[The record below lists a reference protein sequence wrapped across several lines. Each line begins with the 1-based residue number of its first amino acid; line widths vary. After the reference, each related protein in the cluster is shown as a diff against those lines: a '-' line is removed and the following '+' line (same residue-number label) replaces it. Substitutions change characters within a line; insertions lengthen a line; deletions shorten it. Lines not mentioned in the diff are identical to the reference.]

1 MLTEEQKKLITIAKT
16 GRNIFLSG
24 GAGTGKSYVMQKLI
38 SELRKE
44 GKKVLVTAPTGIAA
58 IHVGGA
64 TLHRTFQ
71 IPFGPCPELKG
82 HIPKEI
88 LFADVIIIDEISMC
102 RADVFD
108 YVANVILKTEVKEK
122 KTIQLIVCGD
132 FCQLPPVVAN
142 ADAECLSSKYE
153 GFYAFESASW
163 EMFDFLTILL
173 KDIIR
178 QEDKD
183 FARMLN
189 DIRVGKRAVVGEI
202 YAHSNKNPIKDAITL
217 YATNKKADERNLAE
231 LHKLNAPIT
240 KFTATIS
247 GQVNKNEE
255 PVPEEIQ
262 LAVGARV
269 MFAINDSE
277 ERFANGTFGIVTAVR
292 AGFVKVKIDDGPVV
306 DIYPFEWTINK
317 YTVKRVPNSAKEE
330 IITEKIGSFSQ
341 IPLRLAY
348 AITMHKSQGQTYE
361 KVNLDPYCFAE
372 GQFYVAL
379 SRVKTIDNLHFLVPP
394 KTEYLITDLRV
405 QDLYKNIAK

>member
-88 LFADVIIIDEISMC
+88 LFADVM
-102 RADVFD
+102 
-108 YVANVILKTEVKEK
+108 
-122 KTIQLIVCGD
+122 
-132 FCQLPPVVAN
+132 VVTN

-217 YATNKKADERNLAE
+217 YATNKKADERNFAE

-405 QDLYKNIAK
+405 QDFYKNLAK